1 MHLGFRA
8 VITTAQRCSED
19 HEIKDVKVVGKFYN
33 NIQSRVLLDLNY

>member
-8 VITTAQRCSED
+8 VLTTSERCSED
-19 HEIKDVKVVGKFYN
+19 HEIKDVKVVGKVYN